1 MNTNNNINKKRTN
14 NKIDKKSNKKFKKQK
29 SNKKFKKQKSNKK
42 FKKQKS
48 NNKIDKK
55 NTNTKIDKKRTNKN
69 ISIKNKLGVVH
80 PLKLY
85 SKDELIEQ
93 YKASNKYYSHC
104 LLKEFKYNKL
114 YQQEY
119 QDIYSNKQIKT
130 LWKLSKKNRSIGH
143 RLLNMLTKRMNI
155 RSYNFVIN
163 ILNNLDTD
171 VDIYNELRKVYLI
184 DNKKCS
190 NKEKKL
196 CTKKNLKTSLYYD
209 KIKNYIPKF
218 EKEFNFNLTNYLDIG
233 CGDCIVTEKLGKLLG
248 LEPKNIYGADFNEFS
263 EQQYKINNNINFTIL
278 QKNYKKLP
286 YDDNSISLI
295 SLMNV
300 LHHVDNLDILLSEI
314 KRILKPSGILMII
327 EPDVI
332 DYVDYM
338 LLDVEHLLYHFVY
351 DNNRKDN
358 LHIKDLKDIKAN
370 YINWLSLDMILKEY
384 NLNFVVANYL
394 SRSFKYEMN
403 YNREFWA
410 FYSISK

>member
-1 MNTNNNINKKRTN
+1 MNTNKKTN
-14 NKIDKKSNKKFKKQK
+14 NKIKKQKTNKKFKKQK
-29 SNKKFKKQKSNKK
+29 SNT
-42 FKKQKS
+42 
-48 NNKIDKK
+48 KIDKK
-55 NTNTKIDKKRTNKN
+55 NTNAKIDKKNTNKKRTKKN

-93 YKASNKYYSHC
+93 FKASNKYHSHC
-104 LLKEFKYNKL
+104 LLKEYKYNKL

-119 QDIYSNKQIKT
+119 QDVYSNKQIKT

-143 RLLNMLTKRMNI
+143 RLLNMLTKRMNV

-163 ILNNLDTD
+163 ILNNVDTD

-190 NKEKKL
+190 NKEKKM
-196 CTKKNLKTSLYYD
+196 CSIKNLKTSIYYD
-209 KIKNYIPKF
+209 KIKNYISKI
-218 EKEFNFNLTNYLDIG
+218 EKKFNFNLTNYLDIG
-233 CGDCIVTEKLGKLLG
+233 CGNCIVTEKVGKLLG
-248 LEPKNIYGADFNEFS
+248 LESKDIYGVDFNEFS

-286 YDDNSISLI
+286 YNDNSISLI
-295 SLMNV
+295 SLINV

-314 KRILKPSGILMII
+314 KRILKPDGILMII
-327 EPDVI
+327 EPDVL

-338 LLDVEHLLYHFVY
+338 ILDIEHLLYHFVY
-351 DNNRKDN
+351 DDNRKDN

-370 YINWLSLDMILKEY
+370 YFNWLTLDLVLKEY
-384 NLNFVVANYL
+384 NFNFETANYL
-394 SRSFKYEMN
+394 SRSFKYEMS

>member
-1 MNTNNNINKKRTN
+1 MKSNKKSH
-14 NKIDKKSNKKFKKQK
+14 KKSNKK
-29 SNKKFKKQKSNKK
+29 SNKKSYK
-42 FKKQKS
+42 KS
-48 NNKIDKK
+48 NNKSHKKDEQINEQINEQIDKQI
-55 NTNTKIDKKRTNKN
+55 NEQINEQTDKKKYKKNVKKRLNK
-69 ISIKNKLGVVH
+69 IH

-85 SKDELIEQ
+85 SKNDLIKQ
-93 YKASNKYYSHC
+93 YKLSNKYYSEC
-104 LLKEFKYNKL
+104 LLKEYKNMKL
-114 YQQEY
+114 YQGEY

-130 LWKLSKKNRSIGH
+130 LWKLSKKNRMIGH
-143 RLLNMLTKRMNI
+143 RLLNMLTKRINI

-163 ILNNLDTD
+163 ILNNVDTD

-184 DNKKCS
+184 DNRKYS
-190 NKEKKL
+190 NKKKKI
-196 CTKKNLKTSLYYD
+196 CSTINLKTSLYYD

-248 LEPKNIYGADFNEFS
+248 LKSKNIYGVDFNEFS

-286 YDDNSISLI
+286 YNDNSISFITLI
-295 SLMNV
+295 NV

-327 EPDVI
+327 EPDVV

-338 LLDVEHLLYHFVY
+338 ISDIEHLLYHFVY

-370 YINWLSLDMILKEY
+370 YINWLSLDLILKEY
-384 NLNFVVANYL
+384 NLNFVIGNYL
-394 SRSFKYEMN
+394 SRNFKYQMN

-410 FYSISK
+410 FYSVSK